1 MANYL
6 KFWKVWLRLNLLT
19 KDVDNDYTAEVSTM
33 KNSLRNEDIAQR
45 IVDEG
50 SEYKYDTLLS
60 IINQHDRI
68 IREAVMDGYSVLTK
82 TCQYTPRVTGS
93 WIGTSAKFDPEKHKV
108 TLDITLSSE
117 MRESLSHVGVEVLTV
132 KDSGATIGLV
142 TDTATGLSNDTIT
155 PSYDI
160 RIDGEKI
167 RVAGEAAGIGVF
179 FIDADDKEHPVTRR
193 LTTNDPKTLL
203 ARVPADLTDGKYTLR
218 IVTQFS
224 NTTTLLKEPRTIEYE
239 RPLIVGNG
247 GGDSGDDDDR
257 PVIE

>member
-1 MANYL
+1 MANYT

-45 IVDEG
+45 IIDEG
-50 SEYKYDTLLS
+50 SEIKYDTLLS

-82 TCQYTPRVTGS
+82 TCQFTPRVTGS
-93 WIGTSAKFDPEKHKV
+93 WIGSSAKFDPEKHKV
-108 TLDITLSSE
+108 TLDITLASE
-117 MRESLSHVGVEVLTV
+117 MRESLSHVGVEVLEV
-132 KDSGATIGLV
+132 KDSGARIGLV
-142 TDTATGLSNDTIT
+142 TDTVTGLSDGTIT
-155 PSYDI
+155 PGDDI

-167 RVAGEAAGIGVF
+167 RVAGEGDTIGVF
-179 FIDADDKEHPVTRR
+179 FIGSDDTSHPVIRR
-193 LTTNDPKTLL
+193 LTTNDPKTIL

-224 NTTTLLKEPRTIEYE
+224 NNSTLLKEPRTIEYE
-239 RPLIVGNG
+239 RLLTVGNG
-247 GGDSGDDDDR
+247 GGGGEDDR

>member
-1 MANYL
+1 MANYT

-45 IVDEG
+45 IVNEG

-82 TCQYTPRVTGS
+82 TCQYTPRVAGS
-93 WIGTSAKFDPEKHKV
+93 WIGSSAKFDPEKHKV
-108 TLDITLSSE
+108 TLDITLASE
-117 MRESLSHVGVEVLTV
+117 MREALSHVGVEVLTV
-132 KDSGATIGLV
+132 KDSGAKIGLV
-142 TDTATGLSNDTIT
+142 TDTVTGLSNDTIT
-155 PSYDI
+155 PGDDI
-160 RIDGEKI
+160 RIEGEKI
-167 RVAGEAAGIGVF
+167 RVAGEAEGVGVF
-179 FIDADDKEHPVTRR
+179 FIASDGKVHPVTRR
-193 LTTNDPKTLL
+193 LTTNDPRCLL
-203 ARVPADLTDGKYTLR
+203 ARVPSDLTDGQYTLR

-239 RPLIVGNG
+239 RSLTVGTG
-247 GGDSGDDDDR
+247 GGGGEDR
-257 PVIE
+257 PEIE